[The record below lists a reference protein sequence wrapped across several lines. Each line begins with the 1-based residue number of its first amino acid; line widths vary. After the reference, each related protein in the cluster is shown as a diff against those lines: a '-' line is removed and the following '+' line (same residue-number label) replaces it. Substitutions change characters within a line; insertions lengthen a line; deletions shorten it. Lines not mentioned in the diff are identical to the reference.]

1 MRRGCVFYFESVSVV
16 FFQIFLRL
24 PICTKTDS
32 ECTAHRDLFHVSRK
46 YFCFPKKAPAAAIFN
61 YLNKIF
67 GKHTRGKKTTIRN
80 QKKLNQVCLTF
91 RDACGEFGLDQYL
104 FSCDHFVINIFDQ
117 IRSLGY
123 LWDVFAISL
132 RYLCDIFAI
141 S

>member
-1 MRRGCVFYFESVSVV
+1 MGGCASACDKLLPPIRTKTNTHQLPPITAKKVEPKIEKDKDEKRGCVFYFESVSVV

-67 GKHTRGKKTTIRN
+67 GKHTRGKKQQLDPKKAKPSWSHF
-80 QKKLNQVCLTF
+80 QKCL
-91 RDACGEFGLDQYL
+91 
-104 FSCDHFVINIFDQ
+104 
-117 IRSLGY
+117 
-123 LWDVFAISL
+123 W
-132 RYLCDIFAI
+132 
-141 S
+141 